1 MFAAFQQ
8 SAAGT
13 VFNNFLFNL
22 PPGISTGSS
31 AEEDATTL
39 ENGKRRQRT
48 KTLSEGNFTKPPT
61 KAMKTGGD
69 GEQNPHSAFTFDP
82 AMDWK
87 NSCLPTFS
95 NDFFSDPPA
104 ASASFTAPKFF
115 SSFAQTGED
124 QLFSSDMCNF
134 GGFELPTC
142 FAFNNENEEMTSN
155 PGTPGTKSDPEEFAS
170 AMHTPME
177 SSSGLFE
184 IKEQPHPQQ
193 RKSYKTES
201 RYISP
206 NPVIA
211 LKECYQNSGP
221 ENKKIVSGVVSVEL
235 VGNDGVSLST
245 MKTDILESASEDG
258 IHQFLSPATI
268 STSKFLLK
276 VTQNSSGSLFR
287 LKFFVTYIDEDKK
300 THQEIIISDPFA
312 VRSNVRSR
320 SGLSLNKST

>member
-115 SSFAQTGED
+115 SSFAQT
-124 QLFSSDMCNF
+124 
-134 GGFELPTC
+134 
-142 FAFNNENEEMTSN
+142 
-155 PGTPGTKSDPEEFAS
+155 GTKSDPEEFAS